1 MIATAEGFVVPVAML
16 KVARRV
22 GRAAL
27 GTLLMGVWVLLPLM
41 PLAVALLSW
50 LRNDL

>member
-1 MIATAEGFVVPVAML
+1 ML
-16 KVARRV
+16 KVARGV

-27 GTLLMGVWVLLPLM
+27 GTLLVGVWVLLPLM

-50 LRNDL
+50 LKGEL